1 MKLPDEPTNCCM
13 SGCENCVWIQYAQ
26 ELTEMYKDSG
36 TTAKKIILEKI
47 TDPSMQVFLKMELN
61 QIESKKP
68 VTIDD
73 IQPRPPKPKN
83 TKSENVKTIILK

>member
-1 MKLPDEPTNCCM
+1 M

-47 TDPSMQVFLKMELN
+47 TDPSMQVFLKMELDTIKN
-61 QIESKKP
+61 KKE
-68 VTIDD
+68 ISIKD
-73 IQPRPPKPKN
+73 ILTKPPKEK
-83 TKSENVKTIILK
+83 